1 MIKPGSRTSIFIA
14 TLMLVVI
21 IMSMFSSF
29 WLFKQISGMQVGP
42 TRSELVFFLR
52 QYEYELMRTAAHYAE
67 AYPEASYESSHDS
80 FDRWFNILWSR
91 LDSIESGTLGVEA
104 VDDGFD
110 MEQLQ
115 AAIIHIDGVLY
126 GSEAPTEAELEEVRA
141 IFQQLI
147 EASHQYQQDRDFLN
161 REVALARQTKSYE
174 SYRNSLVLSVIAL
187 ILGLV
192 VAVYLYRNNK
202 RLLDMQAGLEER
214 VEQRT
219 HELML
224 SNISLKSEIKERYKV
239 EEQLR
244 NSQMIAEEAKER
256 VEYQANFDSL
266 TKLANRNLFEDRFS
280 QAIARARRDDSKV
293 ALLFLDLDRFKHIN
307 DTLGHSVGDE
317 LLQEASGRILD
328 VLRESDTASRFGGDE
343 FAVVLPD
350 VKDSLVIEHIVG
362 RILDRLAM
370 PYRLEGNDAF
380 VSASIGVTIFP
391 DDGDSTGTLLRKA
404 DSAMYKAKERGRNNF
419 QFFTPQM
426 DVEAHDRRKLEAAL
440 YDALEHNEFM
450 LNYQPV
456 FNPHTGRMVGAE
468 ALIRWYDHENG
479 FVTPD
484 VFIPLAEEIG
494 LIVPIGEWVLREA
507 CKQAISWKEDSG
519 LPLHLAV
526 NMSYRQF
533 QKQNVAAMVA
543 DVLADTGLEPERL
556 VLEIT
561 EGLMMAD
568 DQGIHDQL
576 EDIRKQGVSL
586 AIDDFGTG
594 YSSLSY
600 LKKFPINILKIDRS
614 FIKDLTVD
622 PDDDEL
628 VKGILSMAQSLKLQ
642 VVAEGVESQQQEEFL
657 VSNQCLFTQGY
668 YYSRPLSQPDFERFL
683 KQSVERYRSA

>member
-1 MIKPGSRTSIFIA
+1 M
-14 TLMLVVI
+14 
-21 IMSMFSSF
+21 
-29 WLFKQISGMQVGP
+29 
-42 TRSELVFFLR
+42 R

-67 AYPEASYESSHDS
+67 AYPTPRFADS
-80 FDRWFNILWSR
+80 QERFDTWFNILWSR
-91 LDSIESGTLGVEA
+91 LDSIESGRLGGEA
-104 VDDGFD
+104 VADGFD
-110 MEQLQ
+110 FERLQ
-115 AAIIHIDGVLY
+115 TAIIYIDSVLY
-126 GSEAPTEAELEEVRA
+126 GSEAPDADTVDNVRML
-141 IFQQLI
+141 FKQLI
-147 EASHQYQQDRDFLN
+147 EESHQYQQDRDFLN
-161 REVALARQTKSYE
+161 REVALERQMKSYE
-174 SYRNSLVLSVIAL
+174 SYRNSLVFSVIAL
-187 ILGLV
+187 ILGLI

-202 RLLDMQAGLEER
+202 RLLDMQAGLEDR

-224 SNISLKSEIKERYKV
+224 SNISLKSEIQERYKV

-280 QAIARARRDDSKV
+280 QAIARARRDGSQV

-317 LLQEASGRILD
+317 LLREASGRILN

-350 VKDSLVIEHIVG
+350 VRDPLVIEHIVG
-362 RILDRLAM
+362 RILDELSM
-370 PYRLEGNDAF
+370 PYRLDGNDAF

-426 DVEAHDRRKLEAAL
+426 DIEAHDRRKLEAAL

-456 FNPHTGRMVGAE
+456 FNPHTGRLVGAE

-479 FVTPD
+479 FVAPD

-507 CKQAISWKEDSG
+507 CRQAVRWKQTSG

-533 QKQNVAAMVA
+533 QKQDVAAMVA
-543 DVLADTGLEPERL
+543 GVLKDTGLEPERL

-576 EDIRKQGVSL
+576 DNIRQQGVSL

-614 FIKDLTVD
+614 FVKDLTVD

-642 VVAEGVESQQQEEFL
+642 VVAEGVENREQEAFL

-668 YYSRPLSQPDFERFL
+668 YYSRPLSQPDFERYL
-683 KQSVERYRSA
+683 MQSAEAYRSA

>member
-1 MIKPGSRTSIFIA
+1 MIKSSSKTSIIVA
-14 TLMLVVI
+14 TMMIVVI
-21 IMSMFSSF
+21 MISMFSSF
-29 WLFKQISGMQVGP
+29 WLFRQISGMQVGP
-42 TRSELVFFLR
+42 TRSELVFFMR

-67 AYPEASYESSHDS
+67 AYPTPRYEGSQER
-80 FDRWFNILWSR
+80 FDTWFNILWSR
-91 LDSIESGTLGVEA
+91 LDSIESGRLGIEA
-104 VDDGFD
+104 VTDGFD
-110 MEQLQ
+110 IVKLQ
-115 AAIIHIDGVLY
+115 TSVVYIDSVLY
-126 GSEAPTEAELEEVRA
+126 GSKAPSYDDTESVRRL
-141 IFQQLI
+141 FKQLI
-147 EASHQYQQDRDFLN
+147 EESHEYQQDRDFLN
-161 REVALARQTKSYE
+161 REVALERQMKSYV

-187 ILGLV
+187 ILGLI
-192 VAVYLYRNNK
+192 VAVYLFRNNK
-202 RLLDMQAGLEER
+202 RLLDMQAGLEDR

-244 NSQMIAEEAKER
+244 NSQLIAEEAKER

-280 QAIARARRDDSKV
+280 QAIARARRDGRQV

-317 LLQEASGRILD
+317 LLQEASGRILS

-350 VKDSLVIEHIVG
+350 VRDPLVIEHIVG
-362 RILDRLAM
+362 RILDQLSM
-370 PYRLEGNDAF
+370 PYRLDGNDAF

-391 DDGDSTGTLLRKA
+391 NDGDSTGTLLRKA

-426 DVEAHDRRKLEAAL
+426 DIEAHDRRKLEAAL

-456 FNPHTGRMVGAE
+456 FNPHTGRLVGAE
-468 ALIRWYDHENG
+468 ALIRWYDHENS
-479 FVTPD
+479 FVAPD

-507 CKQAISWKEDSG
+507 CREAVSWKENSG

-543 DVLADTGLEPERL
+543 EVLAETGLEPDRL

-568 DQGIHDQL
+568 DQGIHEQL
-576 EDIRKQGVSL
+576 ENIRQQGVSL

-614 FIKDLTVD
+614 FVKDLTVD

-642 VVAEGVESQQQEEFL
+642 VVAEGVESQQQEAFL

-668 YYSRPLSQPDFERFL
+668 YYSRPLSQPDFERYL
-683 KQSVERYRSA
+683 LQSAEAYRSA

>member
-1 MIKPGSRTSIFIA
+1 MI
-14 TLMLVVI
+14 VVI
-21 IMSMFSSF
+21 MISMFSSF
-29 WLFKQISGMQVGP
+29 WLFRQISGMQVGP
-42 TRSELVFFLR
+42 TRSELVFFMR

-67 AYPEASYESSHDS
+67 AYPTPRYEGSQER
-80 FDRWFNILWSR
+80 FDTWFNILWSR
-91 LDSIESGTLGVEA
+91 LDSIESGRLGIEA
-104 VDDGFD
+104 VTDGFD
-110 MEQLQ
+110 IVKLQ
-115 AAIIHIDGVLY
+115 TSVVYIDSVLY
-126 GSEAPTEAELEEVRA
+126 GSKAPSYDDTESVRRL
-141 IFQQLI
+141 FKQLI
-147 EASHQYQQDRDFLN
+147 EESHEYQQDRDFLN
-161 REVALARQTKSYE
+161 REVALERQMKSYV

-187 ILGLV
+187 ILGLI
-192 VAVYLYRNNK
+192 VAVYLFRNNK
-202 RLLDMQAGLEER
+202 RLLDMQAGLEDR

-244 NSQMIAEEAKER
+244 NSQLIAEEAKER

-280 QAIARARRDDSKV
+280 QAIARARRDGRQV

-317 LLQEASGRILD
+317 LLQEASGRILS

-350 VKDSLVIEHIVG
+350 VRDPLVIEHIVG
-362 RILDRLAM
+362 RILDQLSM
-370 PYRLEGNDAF
+370 PYRLDGNDAF

-391 DDGDSTGTLLRKA
+391 NDGDSTGTLLRKA

-426 DVEAHDRRKLEAAL
+426 DIEAHDRRKLEAAL

-456 FNPHTGRMVGAE
+456 FNPHTGRLVGAE
-468 ALIRWYDHENG
+468 ALIRWYDHENS
-479 FVTPD
+479 FVAPD

-507 CKQAISWKEDSG
+507 CREAVSWKENSG

-543 DVLADTGLEPERL
+543 EVLAETGLEPDRL

-568 DQGIHDQL
+568 DQGIHEQL
-576 EDIRKQGVSL
+576 ENIRQQGVSL

-614 FIKDLTVD
+614 FVKDLTVD

-642 VVAEGVESQQQEEFL
+642 VVAEGVESQQQEAFL

-668 YYSRPLSQPDFERFL
+668 YYSRPLSQPDFERYL
-683 KQSVERYRSA
+683 LQSAEAYRSA

>member
-1 MIKPGSRTSIFIA
+1 MIKSGTRTSIIIA
-14 TLMLVVI
+14 TMMIVVI
-21 IMSMFSSF
+21 ILSMFSSF
-29 WLFKQISGMQVGP
+29 WLFRQISGMQVGP
-42 TRSELVFFLR
+42 TRSELVFFMR

-67 AYPEASYESSHDS
+67 AYPDPRFENSQER
-80 FDRWFNILWSR
+80 FDTWFNILWSR
-91 LDSIESGTLGVEA
+91 LDSIESGRLGGEA
-104 VDDGFD
+104 VNDGFD
-110 MEQLQ
+110 IEKLQ
-115 AAIIHIDGVLY
+115 ATIIYIDSALY
-126 GSEAPTEAELEEVRA
+126 GAEVPDAKTVESVRTL
-141 IFQQLI
+141 FKQLI
-147 EASHQYQQDRDFLN
+147 EESHQYQQDRDFLN
-161 REVALARQTKSYE
+161 REVALERQMKSYE

-187 ILGLV
+187 ILGLI

-202 RLLDMQAGLEER
+202 RLLEMQAGLEDR

-224 SNISLKSEIKERYKV
+224 SNISLKSEIQERYKV

-266 TKLANRNLFEDRFS
+266 TRLANRNLFEDRFS
-280 QAIARARRDDSKV
+280 QAIARARRDGSQV

-317 LLQEASGRILD
+317 LLQEASGRILS

-350 VKDSLVIEHIVG
+350 VRDPLVIEHIVG
-362 RILDRLAM
+362 RILDELSM
-370 PYRLEGNDAF
+370 PYRLDGNDAF

-426 DVEAHDRRKLEAAL
+426 DIEAHDRRKLEAAL

-456 FNPHTGRMVGAE
+456 FNPHSGRLVGAE

-479 FVTPD
+479 FVAPD

-507 CKQAISWKEDSG
+507 CREAVRWKQTSG

-533 QKQNVAAMVA
+533 QKQDVAAMVA
-543 DVLADTGLEPERL
+543 GILKDTGLEPERL

-576 EDIRKQGVSL
+576 ENIRQQGVSL

-614 FIKDLTVD
+614 FVKDLTVD

-642 VVAEGVESQQQEEFL
+642 VVAEGVESREQEAFL

-668 YYSRPLSQPDFERFL
+668 YYSRPLSQPDFERYL
-683 KQSVERYRSA
+683 LQSAEAYRSA

>member
-1 MIKPGSRTSIFIA
+1 MIKSSSRTSIIIA
-14 TLMLVVI
+14 TMMIVVI
-21 IMSMFSSF
+21 MLSMFSSF
-29 WLFKQISGMQVGP
+29 WLFRQISSMQVGP
-42 TRSELVFFLR
+42 TRSELVFFMR

-67 AYPEASYESSHDS
+67 AYPTPRFADS
-80 FDRWFNILWSR
+80 QERFDTWFNILWSR
-91 LDSIESGTLGVEA
+91 LDSIESGRLGGEA
-104 VDDGFD
+104 VADGFD
-110 MEQLQ
+110 FERLQ
-115 AAIIHIDGVLY
+115 TAIIYIDSVLY
-126 GSEAPTEAELEEVRA
+126 GSEAPDADTVDNVRML
-141 IFQQLI
+141 FKQLI
-147 EASHQYQQDRDFLN
+147 EESHQYQQDRDFLN
-161 REVALARQTKSYE
+161 REVALERQMKSYE
-174 SYRNSLVLSVIAL
+174 SYRNSLVFSVIAL
-187 ILGLV
+187 ILGLI

-202 RLLDMQAGLEER
+202 RLLDMQAGLEDR

-224 SNISLKSEIKERYKV
+224 SNISLKSEIQERYKV

-280 QAIARARRDDSKV
+280 QAIARARRDGSQV

-317 LLQEASGRILD
+317 LLREASGRILN

-350 VKDSLVIEHIVG
+350 VRDPLVIEHIVG
-362 RILDRLAM
+362 RILDELSM
-370 PYRLEGNDAF
+370 PYRLDGNDAF

-426 DVEAHDRRKLEAAL
+426 DIEAHDRRKLEAAL

-456 FNPHTGRMVGAE
+456 FNPHTGRLVGAE

-479 FVTPD
+479 FVAPD

-507 CKQAISWKEDSG
+507 CRQAVRWKQTSG

-533 QKQNVAAMVA
+533 QKQDVAAMVA
-543 DVLADTGLEPERL
+543 GVLKDTGLEPERL

-576 EDIRKQGVSL
+576 DNIRQQGVSL

-614 FIKDLTVD
+614 FVKDLTVD

-642 VVAEGVESQQQEEFL
+642 VVAEGVENREQEAFL

-668 YYSRPLSQPDFERFL
+668 YYSRPLSQPDFERYL
-683 KQSVERYRSA
+683 MQSAEAYRSA

>member
-1 MIKPGSRTSIFIA
+1 
-14 TLMLVVI
+14 
-21 IMSMFSSF
+21 MSMFSSF

-52 QYEYELMRTAAHYAE
+52 QYEYELMRTAVQYAE
-67 AYPEASYESSHDS
+67 AYPEARYESSRDS

-91 LDSIESGTLGVEA
+91 LDSIESGKLGVDA
-104 VDDGFD
+104 VNDGFD

-115 AAIIHIDGVLY
+115 TAIMHIDGVLY
-126 GSEAPTEAELEEVRA
+126 GLDTPTAAEFGEVRA

-161 REVALARQTKSYE
+161 REVALTRQMKSFE

-202 RLLDMQAGLEER
+202 RLLDMQVSLEER

-224 SNISLKSEIKERYKV
+224 SNINLKSEIKERYKV

-317 LLQEASGRILD
+317 LLQEASSRILD

-343 FAVVLPD
+343 FSVVLPD

-362 RILDRLAM
+362 RILDRLSM

-456 FNPHTGRMVGAE
+456 FNPHTDRMVGAE

-507 CKQAISWKEDSG
+507 CKQAVSWKEDSG

-683 KQSVERYRSA
+683 KQSVERYRSV

>member
-1 MIKPGSRTSIFIA
+1 MIKSGSRTSIIIA
-14 TLMLVVI
+14 TMMIVVI
-21 IMSMFSSF
+21 ILSMFSSF
-29 WLFKQISGMQVGP
+29 WLFRQISGMQVGP
-42 TRSELVFFLR
+42 TRSELVFFMR

-67 AYPEASYESSHDS
+67 AYPEPRFENSQER
-80 FDRWFNILWSR
+80 FDTWFNILWSR
-91 LDSIESGTLGVEA
+91 LDSIESGRLGGEA
-104 VDDGFD
+104 VADGFD
-110 MEQLQ
+110 FERLQ
-115 AAIIHIDGVLY
+115 TAIIYIDGVLY
-126 GSEAPTEAELEEVRA
+126 GSEAPDADTVDNVRML
-141 IFQQLI
+141 FKQLI
-147 EASHQYQQDRDFLN
+147 EESHQYQQDRDFLN
-161 REVALARQTKSYE
+161 REVALERQLKSYE

-187 ILGLV
+187 ILGLI

-202 RLLDMQAGLEER
+202 RLLEMQAGLEDR

-224 SNISLKSEIKERYKV
+224 SNISLKSEIQERYRV

-280 QAIARARRDDSKV
+280 QAIARARRDGSQV

-317 LLQEASGRILD
+317 LLREASGRILN

-350 VKDSLVIEHIVG
+350 VRDPLVIEHIVG
-362 RILDRLAM
+362 RILDELSM
-370 PYRLEGNDAF
+370 PYRLDGNDAF

-456 FNPHTGRMVGAE
+456 FNPHTGRLVGAE

-479 FVTPD
+479 FVAPD

-507 CKQAISWKEDSG
+507 CRQAVRWKQTSG

-533 QKQNVAAMVA
+533 QKQDVAAMVA
-543 DVLADTGLEPERL
+543 G
-556 VLEIT
+556 
-561 EGLMMAD
+561 
-568 DQGIHDQL
+568 
-576 EDIRKQGVSL
+576 DI
-586 AIDDFGTG
+586 
-594 YSSLSY
+594 
-600 LKKFPINILKIDRS
+600 
-614 FIKDLTVD
+614 
-622 PDDDEL
+622 
-628 VKGILSMAQSLKLQ
+628 
-642 VVAEGVESQQQEEFL
+642 
-657 VSNQCLFTQGY
+657 
-668 YYSRPLSQPDFERFL
+668 
-683 KQSVERYRSA
+683 ERYRA